1 MFIIIK
7 LVFLSIYEKKPVDH
21 TALRNYAI
29 SIQALLLTRYKYE
42 DMKTT
47 V

>member
-1 MFIIIK
+1 MK
-7 LVFLSIYEKKPVDH
+7 RNQLDH